1 MQRLKSLFIKKPKSI
16 LSVFFTAGYPNL
28 EDTVSIIKELER
40 SGVDLIEIGI
50 PFSDPIADGTTIQ
63 NSSNVA
69 LSNGMRL
76 STLFDQ
82 LFNIREHCQIPL
94 IMMGYLNPVIQYGF
108 DRFCEDCGRV
118 GIDGVILPDLPIH
131 DYLKHYKPLLAE
143 NGMENIF
150 LITPQTSEERI
161 KTIDGNTNSFIY
173 AVSSHSIT
181 GAKSGFDHYQ
191 IEYFKRL
198 QNMNLKN
205 PFLIGFGISDNYS
218 FETACQ
224 YANGAIIGSAFIKQ
238 IANSSDLKSDIKKFI
253 FSILNSDNLINEQK

>member
-1 MQRLKSLFIKKPKSI
+1 MQKLKSLFIKKPKRI

-28 EDTVSIIKELER
+28 EDTLSIIKELEH

-63 NSSNVA
+63 NSSNIA

-76 STLFDQ
+76 SILFDQ
-82 LFNIREHCQIPL
+82 LSNIREHCQIPL

-131 DYLKHYKPLLAE
+131 DYLNHYKPLLAK

-161 KTIDGNTNSFIY
+161 KTIDENTDSFIY
-173 AVSSHSIT
+173 AVSSHSTT
-181 GAKSGFDHYQ
+181 GVKSGFDQYQ

-224 YANGAIIGSAFIKQ
+224 YSNGAIIGSAFIKQ
-238 IANSSDLKSDIKKFI
+238 IANSSDIKSDINRFI
-253 FSILNSDNLINEQK
+253 STILNSDNLINEQK